1 MLRLLEWLIRGHVHE
16 WEIIKEHRL
25 EWSDDFGSEGT
36 CTRYHLRCTKC
47 GWVRK
52 VDCK

>member
-16 WEIIKEHRL
+16 WETVKEKQL
-25 EWSDDFGSEGT
+25 NWSDDFSNGT
-36 CTRYHLRCTKC
+36 GTRYYLRCKKC
-47 GWVRK
+47 GWVRH